1 MFRILFRRFVLFISC
16 QRKKIIV
23 SVSRKAITWGH
34 PLVIAPYNESVG
46 LMSFDSTFTPFS
58 SRKRKKNL
66 ERGISFLFIFYLL
79 IFFLFIYLFDST
91 TVAVAV

>member
-1 MFRILFRRFVLFISC
+1 MRGCVVGFCSRFGFAFLFMFDLFICFEFYFDVLFC
-16 QRKKIIV
+16 LFLVKEKNIV

-58 SRKRKKNL
+58 SRVKNGPR
-66 ERGISFLFIFYLL
+66 E
-79 IFFLFIYLFDST
+79 
-91 TVAVAV
+91 